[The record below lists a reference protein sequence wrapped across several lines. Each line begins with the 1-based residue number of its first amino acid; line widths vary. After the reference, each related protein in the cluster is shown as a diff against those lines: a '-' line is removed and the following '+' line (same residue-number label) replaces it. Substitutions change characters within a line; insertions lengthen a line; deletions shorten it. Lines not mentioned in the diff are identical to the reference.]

1 MKCLLHIGTEK
12 TGTTSLQ
19 AFLVENSAVLSDE
32 GIHVCKSAGAGN
44 NRAIPAAFLTIAK
57 EDDYICSK
65 NFSNIEQRKAWCE
78 STLEDLTKEIDQS
91 RAYAHTFVISSEHF
105 HSRLQ
110 SDSEVQELAARLAPL
125 FDQIDVVCY
134 LRRQDKL
141 AMSRYNQ
148 MLRAGRTPGGL
159 LPQGMHLE
167 TGGLPSSYDYYSLLQ
182 RWTCAFG
189 KSSVKV
195 RIYDKRCLIDGDII
209 EDFLASNEIVVN
221 RNKLEFPASFN
232 RGLSAQ
238 AQVLLL
244 NINKQVIDN
253 PTEHLQQ
260 LRRHLTEFLNAS
272 AAGKSAQPSA
282 QEAKN
287 YYSYFVN
294 SNRAVAREWLDREDL
309 FDETFAEYPEHPT
322 APPLEA
328 CLHLLLDFIMQYP
341 GFPGEGL
348 S

>member
-1 MKCLLHIGTEK
+1 M
-12 TGTTSLQ
+12 
-19 AFLVENSAVLSDE
+19 
-32 GIHVCKSAGAGN
+32 
-44 NRAIPAAFLTIAK
+44 
-57 EDDYICSK
+57 
-65 NFSNIEQRKAWCE
+65 
-78 STLEDLTKEIDQS
+78 
-91 RAYAHTFVISSEHF
+91 
-105 HSRLQ
+105 
-110 SDSEVQELAARLAPL
+110 
-125 FDQIDVVCY
+125 
-134 LRRQDKL
+134 
-141 AMSRYNQ
+141 
-148 MLRAGRTPGGL
+148 
-159 LPQGMHLE
+159 PQGMHLE

-341 GFPGEGL
+341 GFPG
-348 S
+348 